1 MTMEQLNTLITAGYS
16 VKLSAG
22 SGGYCYHAVITSGK
36 LKITGIGTTLQ
47 KSLVDACNKLERK
60 RNGYE

>member
-22 SGGYCYHAVITSGK
+22 SAGYYAVITSRK
-36 LKITGIGTTLQ
+36 LKVTGIGTTLQ
-47 KSLVDACNKLERK
+47 KSLVDACNKLERE